1 MASTE
6 KYLLH
11 HITLTSKQTT
21 QHHIHSPTTQHHIYK
36 PTTQSQLYNEI
47 NQNSS
52 PTLTTATKSNMYTSI
67 VFAALAA
74 TGAFAMPATA
84 NELVARQAIDPNS
97 VVVEVN
103 NSTLGGPTTF
113 FADNFPE
120 SQVALGG
127 IVGPFD
133 SVTLTLGDNVNA
145 TDPTLRCQI
154 LGTDGKAIRLN
165 RGKNLNKSTFSAG
178 LKWDFVDGLTEVVV
192 ITCPVAAPE
201 DEQ

>member
-11 HITLTSKQTT
+11 HITLTSK
-21 QHHIHSPTTQHHIYK
+21 HIHNPTTQHHIYE
-36 PTTQSQLYNEI
+36 PTTQSQLYNEL

-52 PTLTTATKSNMYTSI
+52 PTLTTATIKTNMYTSI
-67 VFAALAA
+67 LFAALAA

-84 NELVARQAIDPNS
+84 NELVSRQAIDPNS

-154 LGTDGKAIRLN
+154 LGTDGQAIRLN